1 MATRAELRTILR
13 RRIHDVPG
21 VQWSDAELNDLLNL
35 AYAKVQKEVVKVLP
49 TAHLFWDRIN
59 IVAATAWYPMPES
72 SFGIRRVGLLDPTT
86 GLYTKL
92 RPKDYED
99 IRESNLV
106 TTYYSLMG
114 QWIGIFPVPTANL
127 VAGLEVIH
135 SPLMAMAIDAD
146 VPRVKVPI
154 HDAIADWAVVLC
166 LGETDEAA
174 AEAKA
179 RLQDMIND
187 LPFWYDVNN
196 DEPVRLRVE
205 A

>member
-21 VQWSDAELNDLLNL
+21 VQWSDVELNDLLNL

-49 TAHLFWDRIN
+49 TAHLFWDHIN
-59 IVAATAWYPMPES
+59 IVAATTWYPVPES
-72 SFGIRRVGLLDPTT
+72 SFGLRRVGLLDSGT

-92 RPKDYED
+92 KRYDYED
-99 IRESNLV
+99 V
-106 TTYYSLMG
+106 MAGQYATTSYTEMG
-114 QWIGIFPVPTANL
+114 QWIGIFPTPTAN
-127 VAGLEVIH
+127 VAAGLEIIH
-135 SPLMAMAIDAD
+135 TPLMAMAADAD

-154 HDAIADWAVVLC
+154 HDAIADWAVILC

-174 AEAKA
+174 AEAKT
-179 RLQDMIND
+179 RLQDMVND
-187 LPFWYDVNN
+187 LPFWYQVNN
-196 DEPVRLRVE
+196 DSPDRLRIE